1 MVNNLNNNDNIP
13 MNLFGRQTEVTVFS
27 VDLLYEEETENAA
40 LSEKETDC
48 LNRFIKHIN
57 INDYKDKILA
67 WYNREND
74 KTGYPHISETDL
86 ENYVD
91 IFSIAINVTDERMT
105 IPEIAFY
112 GWCENIDKGIC
123 IGFRDEKFIG
133 IGYQDWIL

>member
-67 WYNREND
+67 WYNQEND

>member
-1 MVNNLNNNDNIP
+1 

-67 WYNREND
+67 WYNQEND